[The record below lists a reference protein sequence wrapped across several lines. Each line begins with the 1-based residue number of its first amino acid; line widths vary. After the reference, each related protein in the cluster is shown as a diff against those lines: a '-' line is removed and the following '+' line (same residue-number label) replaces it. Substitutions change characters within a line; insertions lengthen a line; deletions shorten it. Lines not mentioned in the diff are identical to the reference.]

1 MFIHQSFKDSFN
13 ELRPELKV
21 KLWLND
27 IATIPN
33 EDIITKLQT
42 IFNPNS
48 AFQKIHHLKLIS
60 DDGHSEFVDVIFQ
73 RTKSIDDSYIRTSD
87 KIYRRPG
94 LVDMIN
100 WSMPLESNEPEL
112 FKPWKIVRVCGVE
125 KMRSVWF
132 TWMWNAG
139 VTSLRQYIGK
149 HFVIVW
155 YEPKPERSNV
165 INIYNWTLVKK
176 MVYVADAN
184 DNLFAIPQVVLVP
197 TTIKDLKAMHKQEL
211 LNKIVDRLQNSEKYS
226 TIRVTENYQAA
237 LREFMEAAKLLH
249 EKMAVNLED
258 EARKILAIQ
267 ENMINIL
274 RQNVQI
280 ANVEYIEWQS
290 LKVRTVPLWNNN
302 QPIGRYRI
310 ELWFPTWRLRCFNED
325 INSTSVKQH
334 PHIQSDGS
342 CCLSERTNPMK
353 QSYEQ
358 QDYIT
363 LVGSIIS
370 YLESLNPASTYISMA
385 DFQSAHGKKFAYM
398 KTKTPTK
405 SAETLEQPA
414 PEVVDLVE
422 EQLDGVPEFEQW
434 DRVILNIDDCPWEVI
449 WAMGHVTQCRPITTM
464 VTFDSWNAYTIP
476 NQYLTKIDEDET
488 DLQVGQRVIVGNNL
502 DWWHPV
508 WTIGTIVEVQN
519 DGIYSINKDGIT
531 YSHNIDNI
539 YLVRD

>member
-1 MFIHQSFKDSFN
+1 MLIHQSFKDSFN

-42 IFNPNS
+42 IFSPDS
-48 AFQKIHHLKLIS
+48 VFTKLRPLKLIS
-60 DDGHSEFVDVIFQ
+60 DDGIDEYINIIFDDA
-73 RTKSIDDSYIRTSD
+73 KSIDDNYIRTMNR
-87 KIYRRPG
+87 IYRWIW

-100 WSMPLESNEPEL
+100 WVMPIESNEPEL

-125 KMRSVWF
+125 KMRSVWYSW
-132 TWMWNAG
+132 TWNAG
-139 VTSLRQYIGK
+139 VTALREYIGK
-149 HFVIVW
+149 HFVVVW
-155 YEPKPERSNV
+155 YEPKPERTN
-165 INIYNWTLVKK
+165 IRTIYNWTIVNKT
-176 MVYVADAN
+176 VYVADAN

-197 TTIKDLKAMHKQEL
+197 TAIKDLKAMYKQEL
-211 LNKIVDRLQNSEKYS
+211 LNKIIDRLQNSEKYS
-226 TIRVTENYQAA
+226 TTRVTENYQAA
-237 LREFMEAAKLLH
+237 LREFMEASKLLH
-249 EKMAVNLED
+249 EKMTINLEE
-258 EARKILAIQ
+258 EAQKILAIQ

-274 RQNVQI
+274 KQNVQI

-325 INSTSVKQH
+325 IKSTSVKQH
-334 PHIQSDGS
+334 PHIQTDGS
-342 CCLSERTNPMK
+342 CCLSDWTNPMK

-385 DFQSAHGKKFAYM
+385 DFQSTHGKKFAYM

-405 SAETLEQPA
+405 SAKTLEQPA
-414 PEVVDLVE
+414 PEVIDLVE
-422 EQLDGVPEFEQW
+422 EQSDDVPKFERW
-434 DRVILNIDDCPWEVI
+434 DRVIVFLPANIEWLLAEVNMY
-449 WAMGHVTQCRPITTM
+449 WPIATM
-464 VTFDSWNAYTIP
+464 VEFDNDDTLTIP
-476 NQYLTKIDEDET
+476 NEQITKIYEDRS
-488 DLQVGQRVIVGNNL
+488 DLHVGQRVIIANNV
-502 DWWHPV
+502 DRWHPA
-508 WTIGTIVEVQN
+508 WTIGTIVEIIGTGEYRV
-519 DGIYSINKDGIT
+519 NKDGIT
-531 YSHNIDNI
+531 YNHNIDNI